1 MNKNKLTLKIDDAP
15 MIERVIRAVKN
26 SYVEDILVIYRQRVV
41 RKIAE
46 KNNVKAIY
54 NAYASRGQS
63 EAIKLGIRAAD
74 PQSRGYMF
82 FVGDQP
88 FLETSTINQL
98 IEAFEKETQ
107 VITLP
112 LYNGKRGNPVI
123 FPIGFRNALLS
134 IAGDQGGREI
144 IEQEKKINCITI
156 EDNRIGIDIDTWQQ
170 YEKLYGGDEIDEK
183 KYSGD

>member
-1 MNKNKLTLKIDDAP
+1 MNKNKLTLEIDDTP
-15 MIERVIRAVKN
+15 IIERVIRAVKG
-26 SYVEDILVIYRQRVV
+26 SYVEDILVIYRQREI

-54 NAYASRGQS
+54 NVYASQGQS

-74 PQSRGYMF
+74 PQSKGYMF

-88 FLETSTINQL
+88 FLKANTINQL
-98 IEAFEKETQ
+98 IEAFNKAPQT
-107 VITLP
+107 ITLP

-123 FPIGFRNALLS
+123 FPIDFKDALLG
-134 IAGDQGGREI
+134 ITGDQGGRGI
-144 IEQEKKINCITI
+144 IEQEKKVNCITI
-156 EDNRIGIDIDTWQQ
+156 EDSRIGIDIDTWQQ
-170 YEKLYGGDEIDEK
+170 YEKLYGGDEINEK